1 MSQDKESRSEIKG
14 AKPDVVLRGR
24 NGTFLSI
31 WLSGNKLK
39 VSVTRRGANGFERVD
54 DYVVNLDYIL
64 FVAIRKGSDSRAIVG
79 NVCDMLE
86 SLAEESE
93 GSGDES

>member
-1 MSQDKESRSEIKG
+1 MAQEKEPKGEVKG

-39 VSVTRRGANGFERVD
+39 VSVTRRGEDGRFERVD

-93 GSGDES
+93 GSE

>member
-1 MSQDKESRSEIKG
+1 MSSGGETPRG
-14 AKPDVVLRGR
+14 ARPDVVLRGR
-24 NGTFLSI
+24 NGTYLSM

-39 VSVTRRGANGFERVD
+39 ISVTRRGQDGRFERVD
-54 DYVVNLDYIL
+54 DYVLNLDYIL
-64 FVAIRKGSDSRAIVG
+64 FVAIRKSDSRGIVG

-93 GSGDES
+93 SEASEPDK

>member
-1 MSQDKESRSEIKG
+1 MAQDKEPKGEVRG

-24 NGTFLSI
+24 NGTFLSM

-39 VSVTRRGANGFERVD
+39 ISVTRRGSSGFERVD

-64 FVAIRKGSDSRAIVG
+64 FVAIRKADSRGIVG

-86 SLAEESE
+86 SLAEEGE
-93 GSGDES
+93 ASGDES